1 MQSIIE
7 FFQAAG
13 VFLLFLAARFALL
26 LVVLAALAVVFM
38 AGLGVV
44 RSVQRIRRRSLGVK
58 RVGGLLWRNG
68 VYYSPG
74 HAWLQWKGERT
85 VRVGLDDLA
94 QHLFSKITEVVL
106 PEAGQTIQAGQ
117 PVAAVK
123 AGRRRALIPSPVEGK
138 VVAINRR
145 LLRNPSLLHTDP
157 YASGWLYA
165 VEPAE
170 AGYTRLPY
178 GEPSRKWFDAE
189 ARRFSTYIE
198 HELGVAAADG
208 GELVAPGPTL
218 LSDAQWQTMTAHF
231 LQAPEVSQAGA

>member
-7 FFQAAG
+7 FLQAAG

-26 LVVLAALAVVFM
+26 LVVLAALAVVFL
-38 AGLGVV
+38 AGLAVARAIGRV
-44 RSVQRIRRRSLGVK
+44 RRRSLGVS
-58 RVGGLLWRNG
+58 RVQGLLWRDR

-74 HAWLQWKGERT
+74 HAWLQWKGDRA

-94 QHLFSKITEVVL
+94 QHVFSTVTEVTL
-106 PEAGQTIQAGQ
+106 PQPGQVVEAGE
-117 PVAAVK
+117 PSAVIR
-123 AGRRRALIPSPVEGK
+123 AGRRRARIPSPVTGK

-145 LLRNPSLLHTDP
+145 LLRNPSLLHQGP
-157 YASGWLYA
+157 YTGGWLYA
-165 VEPAE
+165 VEPSD

-178 GEPSRKWFDAE
+178 GEQARKWFGGE
-189 ARRFSTYIE
+189 ALRFSTFLE

-218 LSDAQWQTMTAHF
+218 LSDVQWQAMTHTF
-231 LQAPEVSQAGA
+231 LQSPES